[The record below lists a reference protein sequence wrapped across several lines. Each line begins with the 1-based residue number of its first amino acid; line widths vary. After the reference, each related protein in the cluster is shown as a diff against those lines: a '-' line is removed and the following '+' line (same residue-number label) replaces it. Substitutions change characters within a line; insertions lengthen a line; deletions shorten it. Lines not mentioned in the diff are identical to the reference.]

1 MFFVFF
7 FVSLSLP
14 SLRYVRSG
22 SHPLAKD
29 ATRLSLDCASAKLC
43 LARTSSSWHR
53 NHYHSFPPPRGKS
66 ETKMKNKKKT
76 RTRSLLLVSLS
87 LSLSSPLSRHL
98 SVSSSYRSLPGTG
111 KVKGRRRMGMR
122 GEKHHLPRSSASVP
136 KYTGPQVRV
145 YSLLGRQRTKEWDAG
160 VGTKEIGTTPG

>member
-1 MFFVFF
+1 MFLFSAAFPTFTPLELSVFFLFFF

-14 SLRYVRSG
+14 SLPYVRSG

-66 ETKMKNKKKT
+66 ETKMKSKKKT

-87 LSLSSPLSRHL
+87 LSRHL

-111 KVKGRRRMGMR
+111 EGERKTKNGNARR
-122 GEKHHLPRSSASVP
+122 E
-136 KYTGPQVRV
+136 
-145 YSLLGRQRTKEWDAG
+145 
-160 VGTKEIGTTPG
+160 TPSTEV